1 MLLKRKITG
10 LLTKTNLH
18 FLAKLLKYKN
28 RQQTCT
34 NGFSMLSKYHTTL
47 IKIIVSVKLEKKKK
61 NVPNCE
67 FELLQKLLK
76 IYVLMHAAGR
86 QVFHFSGMCLGVS
99 NLTSHIC
106 LRCQVLYIY
115 A

>member
-47 IKIIVSVKLEKKKK
+47 IKIIVSVKLEKKI
-61 NVPNCE
+61 VQNCE

-86 QVFHFSGMCLGVS
+86 QVFHF
-99 NLTSHIC
+99 
-106 LRCQVLYIY
+106 
-115 A
+115 